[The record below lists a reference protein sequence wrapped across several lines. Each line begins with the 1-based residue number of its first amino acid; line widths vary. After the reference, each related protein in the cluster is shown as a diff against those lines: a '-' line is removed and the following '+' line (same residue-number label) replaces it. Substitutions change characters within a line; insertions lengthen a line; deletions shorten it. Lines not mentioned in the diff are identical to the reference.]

1 MRPGVFPKRPW
12 RRRSLGHHPFAGG
25 EHSPR
30 PPPGAAWSV
39 ACPTMVQILW
49 MPLGGVAGSAFP
61 KVGTAALRSVPPSH
75 CRKCSDCTGDGGNA
89 IPGPTWHRSD
99 SHGLSQVRAGG
110 APGCRALCIKLFT
123 FQRPVAKPYAKS
135 LPYSI
140 PFIFRPPRGSYYRS
154 ERLNNFHKV
163 TQL

>member
-1 MRPGVFPKRPW
+1 
-12 RRRSLGHHPFAGG
+12 
-25 EHSPR
+25 
-30 PPPGAAWSV
+30 
-39 ACPTMVQILW
+39 
-49 MPLGGVAGSAFP
+49 MPSRGP
-61 KVGTAALRSVPPSH
+61 HGTAQPA
-75 CRKCSDCTGDGGNA
+75 T
-89 IPGPTWHRSD
+89 
-99 SHGLSQVRAGG
+99 GLSQVRAGG

-140 PFIFRPPRGSYYRS
+140 PFTFRHPRGSYRS